1 MLEIQIFI
9 EQTTYFIY
17 TSKSIFHDKF
27 LVGLCRLAA
36 GLEYKFKLQFTNHG
50 PQDESVED
58 SDQQEAGLRRCRHG
72 VQEM

>member
-1 MLEIQIFI
+1 MI
-9 EQTTYFIY
+9 
-17 TSKSIFHDKF
+17 KF